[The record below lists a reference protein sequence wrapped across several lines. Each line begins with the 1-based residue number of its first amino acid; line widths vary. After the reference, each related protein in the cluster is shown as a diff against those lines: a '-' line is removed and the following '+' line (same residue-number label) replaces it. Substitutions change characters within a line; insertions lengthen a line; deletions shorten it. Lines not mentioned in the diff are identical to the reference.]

1 MKNST
6 ENKLSVFLNTRNA
19 WCSVLLLLWFR
30 FFYPVP
36 CWCCKVVLRRRYT
49 ARPLGKEVEIHC
61 IISARKH
68 QAKACLS
75 TCSAGIITASEVPK
89 HLLVEAL
96 SQLNCHCPLCHFPTI
111 RAQTGRVTLTQNEQ
125 SLGITSGTLSGFCL
139 LCESTILV
147 VQPFEEIWILK
158 PTLTFKHLFQNK
170 HAF

>member
-1 MKNST
+1 MFCFVIALISFL
-6 ENKLSVFLNTRNA
+6 LSGSMLMLQG
-19 WCSVLLLLWFR
+19 CL
-30 FFYPVP
+30 
-36 CWCCKVVLRRRYT
+36 
-49 ARPLGKEVEIHC
+49 KEKIHCAPTWQGGWNHHC

-68 QAKACLS
+68 QAKARLS
-75 TCSAGIITASEVPK
+75 TCSAGIITVSEVPK

-96 SQLNCHCPLCHFPTI
+96 SQLNCHCPLCNFPTI
-111 RAQTGRVTLTQNEQ
+111 RAKTGRVTLTQNEQ

-147 VQPFEEIWILK
+147 VQPFEEIWILI